1 MPTTKTSSK
10 TSTKKKTTPKPLKR
24 VIIKQTDRTI
34 RFSYISLIILFIIIL
49 LGGLYFY
56 NFTYV
61 RGDQGENEAVQVQEE
76 KHVAFLL
83 EIFDKIQENYWEV
96 ITGQD
101 LFNIYKAGLEKLE
114 KQPEVI
120 INSDRTALKSILTQV
135 VDGLSDE
142 LAKKEFSVYLATIV
156 LYNLQPVGRSGLFTT
171 QKETDLWNNVK
182 NIDPNTN
189 LYTELDVT
197 EDASTEEIAAAAD
210 EVEEELQDIIN
221 DNDSTEEELAAAQQ
235 KLAVVDRARETLT
248 QEAARQT
255 YNTSGVE
262 ATVYGEMLTDEILH
276 MTIKK
281 MSPTSFTELQQ
292 VANEFD
298 QYQNLDTL
306 ILDLRGNIGG
316 SVDLMPYFLGPFIGP
331 NQYAY
336 ESYHQGEYEP
346 YKTLVGWL
354 PSLVRYKNVIIL
366 QDEIAQ
372 SSAEVMTSVLKKY
385 NVGIL
390 VGTTSRGWGTIE
402 AVYELTNQISDD
414 ETYKMFLV
422 NAVTLRDDGQPIEG
436 RGVDPVINV
445 ADENWPDLLYTYVND
460 NALVR
465 AVEKLID

>member
-1 MPTTKTSSK
+1 
-10 TSTKKKTTPKPLKR
+10 
-24 VIIKQTDRTI
+24 
-34 RFSYISLIILFIIIL
+34 
-49 LGGLYFY
+49 
-56 NFTYV
+56 
-61 RGDQGENEAVQVQEE
+61 
-76 KHVAFLL
+76 
-83 EIFDKIQENYWEV
+83 
-96 ITGQD
+96 
-101 LFNIYKAGLEKLE
+101 
-114 KQPEVI
+114 
-120 INSDRTALKSILTQV
+120 
-135 VDGLSDE
+135 
-142 LAKKEFSVYLATIV
+142 
-156 LYNLQPVGRSGLFTT
+156 
-171 QKETDLWNNVK
+171 
-182 NIDPNTN
+182 
-189 LYTELDVT
+189 
-197 EDASTEEIAAAAD
+197 AD
-210 EVEEELQDIIN
+210 EVEEGLQDII
-221 DNDSTEEELAAAQQ
+221 DDSDSTEEEFAKAQQ

-248 QEAARQT
+248 QEAARET

-298 QYQNLDTL
+298 QYQDLDTL

-336 ESYHQGEYEP
+336 ELYHQGEYEP

-354 PSLVRYKNVIIL
+354 PSLVRYKNVVIL
-366 QDEIAQ
+366 QDEVAQ

-402 AVYELTNQISDD
+402 AVYELDNQISDD

-422 NAVTLRDDGQPIEG
+422 NAVTIRDDNQPIEG
-436 RGVDPVINV
+436 RGVDPLVDI

>member
-1 MPTTKTSSK
+1 
-10 TSTKKKTTPKPLKR
+10 
-24 VIIKQTDRTI
+24 
-34 RFSYISLIILFIIIL
+34 
-49 LGGLYFY
+49 
-56 NFTYV
+56 
-61 RGDQGENEAVQVQEE
+61 
-76 KHVAFLL
+76 
-83 EIFDKIQENYWEV
+83 
-96 ITGQD
+96 
-101 LFNIYKAGLEKLE
+101 
-114 KQPEVI
+114 
-120 INSDRTALKSILTQV
+120 
-135 VDGLSDE
+135 
-142 LAKKEFSVYLATIV
+142 
-156 LYNLQPVGRSGLFTT
+156 
-171 QKETDLWNNVK
+171 
-182 NIDPNTN
+182 
-189 LYTELDVT
+189 
-197 EDASTEEIAAAAD
+197 
-210 EVEEELQDIIN
+210 
-221 DNDSTEEELAAAQQ
+221 
-235 KLAVVDRARETLT
+235 
-248 QEAARQT
+248 
-255 YNTSGVE
+255 
-262 ATVYGEMLTDEILH
+262 
-276 MTIKK
+276 